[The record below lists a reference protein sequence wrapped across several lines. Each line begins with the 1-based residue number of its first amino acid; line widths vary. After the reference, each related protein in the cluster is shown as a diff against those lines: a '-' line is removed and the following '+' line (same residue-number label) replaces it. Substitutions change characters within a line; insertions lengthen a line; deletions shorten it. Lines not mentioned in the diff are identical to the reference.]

1 MSQGWEKYEV
11 YNIFADCLNRGP
23 HRIVL
28 FVLASLPV
36 MSVPARALAR
46 SFGAPGRVV
55 TMTARSRNCELKKDT
70 FADWNSTYLAQK
82 FDIYWA
88 QWMKFFFLI
97 KYKFLP
103 PPVLCRIGR
112 RHLWL
117 SPPPLCHSHHHLIC
131 GCVTLLHNTTYL
143 HINGLTSGE
152 QHMNLCKYRGK
163 DPNSMKYPVA
173 SLKIDAYSSGWW
185 SSELR
190 HRAIA

>member
-1 MSQGWEKYEV
+1 MPSVRFLHGLKERVSQGWEKYEV

-70 FADWNSTYLAQK
+70 FADWNSSYLAQK

-97 KYKFLP
+97 KYQFLP

-117 SPPPLCHSHHHLIC
+117 SPPSTMPLAPPF
-131 GCVTLLHNTTYL
+131 
-143 HINGLTSGE
+143 
-152 QHMNLCKYRGK
+152 NLWLCY
-163 DPNSMKYPVA
+163 SVA
-173 SLKIDAYSSGWW
+173 
-185 SSELR
+185 
-190 HRAIA
+190 